1 MRRTTKSVFPVLLH
15 DKFKLTKVKT
25 KITNGSP
32 VPVYKGLEA
41 IECLRFKSPPINLYL
56 VRKSRLIC
64 MLDQTFSS
72 KNFMTIYEKE
82 NRMGNIPKESMSL
95 SFQNVVEKIQKT
107 NKRLHELRHKKK
119 QDRTDDDVL
128 ENTQL
133 KQELRNLREKKQE
146 CLQSYTESLANN
158 VNGPNFRFRLIKV
171 KLGSKVGFK
180 IDRNDHPQLFA
191 MKQLQCNL
199 QKTFKVKQANR
210 HLIMANIKLL
220 LKTKRPYY
228 IIRTDVSSFF
238 ESISQE
244 ILLHSIMDN
253 TLLSYKSKVFIK
265 AILSQYE
272 EEKKKLTV
280 EESVGMKEGYGVPRG
295 IGISSLLAE
304 IYMRNFDNTLRKR
317 PEVIFY
323 VRYVDDTFMLL
334 AQLPHD
340 KTIEGYYNDLE
351 NEFKKFDLS
360 LKQLID
366 EKCFVYDSEKQKTK
380 PQEVTYLGYKLSYKN
395 ISKGA
400 DKSEH
405 TISFHLSSDK
415 YKRITQ
421 RIDNAF
427 KHFDLTNKYNLH
439 QARKDLVDS
448 LKLIMGNVKL
458 HKSKSGIKTGLYF
471 NSDLLDEDVDDLNQL
486 NTYLYGKKVNLY
498 EKLFSNSE
506 DKNKYEA
513 ALYDRIKKFD
523 FEGFWKTRKMYSLS
537 GKRLKEIMRW
547 LNYEEKEDQ
556 ATI

>member
-1 MRRTTKSVFPVLLH
+1 
-15 DKFKLTKVKT
+15 
-25 KITNGSP
+25 
-32 VPVYKGLEA
+32 
-41 IECLRFKSPPINLYL
+41 
-56 VRKSRLIC
+56 

-82 NRMGNIPKESMSL
+82 NRMGNIPKESMSS
-95 SFQNVVEKIQKT
+95 SFQNVVEEIQEA
-107 NKRLHELRHKKK
+107 NKRLHELRYKKK
-119 QDRTDDDVL
+119 LDRTDDDVL
-128 ENTQL
+128 EITQL
-133 KQELRNLREKKQE
+133 KQKLKSLREKKQE
-146 CLQSYTESLANN
+146 SLQSYTDSLAKN
-158 VNGPNFRFRLIKV
+158 VNSSKFRFRLIKV

-180 IDRNDHPQLFA
+180 IDSRNHYQLFA

-244 ILLHSIMDN
+244 RLLHSIMDN
-253 TLLSYKSKVFIK
+253 TLLSYKSKVFVK
-265 AILSQYE
+265 AILNQYE
-272 EEKKKLTV
+272 EEKKNLTD
-280 EESVGMKEGYGVPRG
+280 EEYEGMKEGYGVPRG
-295 IGISSLLAE
+295 IGISSLLSE
-304 IYMRNFDNTLRKR
+304 IYMRDLDSTIRKR

-323 VRYVDDTFMLL
+323 VRYVDDIFISL

-360 LKQLID
+360 LKKFTD
-366 EKCFVYDSEKQKTK
+366 EKCFVYYSEKQKF
-380 PQEVTYLGYKLSYKN
+380 QLREFTYLGYKLSDKKK
-395 ISKGA
+395 SKGT
-400 DKSEH
+400 DKSDQ
-405 TISFHLSSDK
+405 TFFFHLSTNKHS
-415 YKRITQ
+415 RIKQ

-448 LKLIMGNVKL
+448 LKLILGNVKL

-471 NSDLLDEDVDDLNQL
+471 NSDLLDEDVDDLYQL

-506 DKNKYEA
+506 DKIKYEA

-523 FEGFWKTRKMYSLS
+523 FVESWKTRKMYSLS

>member
-1 MRRTTKSVFPVLLH
+1 MLLH
-15 DKFKLTKVKT
+15 DKFKQTKVKT
-25 KITNGSP
+25 KIINGSL

-82 NRMGNIPKESMSL
+82 NRMGNIPKESMCS
-95 SFQNVVEKIQKT
+95 SFQNVVEEIQEA
-107 NKRLHELRHKKK
+107 NKRLHELRYKKK

-128 ENTQL
+128 EIIQL
-133 KQELRNLREKKQE
+133 KQKLKSLREKKQE
-146 CLQSYTESLANN
+146 SLQSYTDSLAKN
-158 VNGPNFRFRLIKV
+158 VNSSKFRFRLIKV

-180 IDRNDHPQLFA
+180 IESRNNYQLFA

-244 ILLHSIMDN
+244 MLLHSIMDN
-253 TLLSYKSKVFIK
+253 TLLSYKSKVFVK
-265 AILSQYE
+265 AILNQYE
-272 EEKKKLTV
+272 EEKKNLTD
-280 EESVGMKEGYGVPRG
+280 EESEGMEEGYGVPRG
-295 IGISSLLAE
+295 IGISSLLSE
-304 IYMRNFDNTLRKR
+304 IYMRDLDSTIRKR

-323 VRYVDDTFMLL
+323 VRYVDDIFMLL

-340 KTIEGYYNDLE
+340 KTIEEYYNDLE

-427 KHFDLTNKYNLH
+427 KHFDSTNKYNLH